1 MVGQEYHDAP
11 PPLPLIGAL
20 TKLSAHCFGRFAKG
34 GNGGVVPCAFYLK
47 RDGASLY
54 TISSEKPFRRRRIGH
69 SGKGVLGAIL
79 LREPSSEGRHTGSK
93 LRTSFLAA
101 LGHTLGHTLSHALRP
116 AFGQTLLLSIKA
128 NVLHQ
133 VSYGHHGAHPL
144 SVLIGR
150 GDFGIHG
157 THELVIWRYGA
168 SLNIF

>member
-144 SVLIGR
+144 SVLIGC
-150 GDFGIHG
+150 GNLGIHSSNEPVAWGHG
-157 THELVIWRYGA
+157 TLSKV
-168 SLNIF
+168 F